1 MSPKK
6 PKTTT
11 KQQIAQKRKELD
23 MSFAD
28 FSSVKRTNNLN
39 WLRRQIAYEEPQ
51 ILCPVSKNYLDD
63 TSMSNIAIA
72 YDYIMDNASQPITLD
87 SIRNLHQML
96 CKNTNIDGYR
106 FRTTG
111 CKLQMTI
118 NGEQYHAPDSHFIE
132 YELCQIVYRLNNSK
146 RDVFTRAYD
155 IHYELI
161 MLQPFDDFNKRT
173 ARLVMNWVLLQNGY
187 RPIAFNKRSDKE
199 AYIRAISERAN
210 GDKRAYTEYMS
221 KCQLRTQK
229 DILKHLRDSKIL

>member
-1 MSPKK
+1 
-6 PKTTT
+6 
-11 KQQIAQKRKELD
+11 
-23 MSFAD
+23 
-28 FSSVKRTNNLN
+28 
-39 WLRRQIAYEEPQ
+39 
-51 ILCPVSKNYLDD
+51 
-63 TSMSNIAIA
+63 
-72 YDYIMDNASQPITLD
+72 MDNASQPITLD